1 MNVSTAAVRAVSREA
16 AETATLLHRLVFD
29 DAFRARLETSPR
41 EALAELGLDV
51 DDVPAALELP
61 TRDQAR
67 AVLTE
72 AINRGDLDDP
82 DDACIF
88 AWFV

>member
-1 MNVSTAAVRAVSREA
+1 MNVSTAAVLAVSREA

-29 DAFRARLETSPR
+29 DAFRARLQTTPR
-41 EALAELGLDV
+41 EALAEVGLDI

-67 AVLTE
+67 AVLVE
-72 AINRGDLDDP
+72 AIDCGDLEDP
-82 DDACIF
+82 EDGCVF